1 LAFFHYLRTLT
12 FWGSKDTMQF
22 WNELEGQRIDG
33 RYPLIRLVRSEG
45 RSAWFESETG
55 DANSTPAT
63 ISLTEALTDADDVVA
78 RLQAAQNLNHPNL
91 VIILKIGQVILD
103 NTLYVYAVMEHI
115 EQSLSDVLQGQALSA
130 EEGREVAEAMVG
142 ALTAIHEKGMS
153 HGHVEAASVIATEE
167 AVKLRSDC
175 LLNSAVFQADDV
187 AGIGATLFQAFTQR
201 KGLSATDA
209 QINRIPAPFAEIVRN
224 SFARRWNLAQVANA
238 LKPAPPVTPAV
249 PPTPPA
255 PVSAA
260 PTPAAPTP
268 AAPTPAAPT
277 PAAPVRAAAPAPAPV
292 EAPASPQPEPVA
304 AKVPEKTTRP
314 VYRPTVPVIEKP
326 RAFEIEEEEPVV
338 AKRVPVARYVAL
350 AVVVLAIIAWLVLRS
365 VSTPSAGSGTS
376 SQTQAPPPTTQAAPP
391 ASPSTPP
398 ASPAAK
404 KPSAAV
410 TPRVAA
416 PVNQPT
422 GAATGRSVWRVIAYA
437 YKRQEDA
444 TEMVARISG
453 KHPNLKV
460 EVFSP
465 PGRSDVYL
473 VTLGGAD
480 MDREQAGKMLDK
492 ARSMGL
498 PNDTYIQN
506 FSE

>member
-1 LAFFHYLRTLT
+1 
-12 FWGSKDTMQF
+12 MQF
-22 WNELEGQRIDG
+22 WNELEGQKIDG
-33 RYPLIRLVRSEG
+33 RYPLVRLVRSEG
-45 RSAWFESETG
+45 RRAWFESETG
-55 DANSTPAT
+55 DRNGKPAT

-78 RLQAAQNLNHPNL
+78 RLEAAQNLNHPNL
-91 VIILKIGQVILD
+91 VTILKIGQVNLD
-103 NTLYVYAVMEHI
+103 STLFVYAIMEHI
-115 EQSLSDVLQGQALSA
+115 EQSLSDVLQNQALSP

-175 LLNSAVFQADDV
+175 LQSSAAGHADDV
-187 AGIGATLFQAFTQR
+187 AGIGATLFHAFTQR

-249 PPTPPA
+249 APAPPAPAPPAPTPPTPVP
-255 PVSAA
+255 
-260 PTPAAPTP
+260 PTPV
-268 AAPTPAAPT
+268 
-277 PAAPVRAAAPAPAPV
+277 PAAPVRARRPRPGRGAGERGTRASCRQSTGEDDAACI
-292 EAPASPQPEPVA
+292 SP
-304 AKVPEKTTRP
+304 
-314 VYRPTVPVIEKP
+314 I
-326 RAFEIEEEEPVV
+326 
-338 AKRVPVARYVAL
+338 
-350 AVVVLAIIAWLVLRS
+350 
-365 VSTPSAGSGTS
+365 GSGDRRNRGHSKSKKKSRSSPSGSPWHVMLGWLWWCWRSSHGWFYGLGPPRPLGVRTS
-376 SQTQAPPPTTQAAPP
+376 PQTQAPPPTTQAAPP
-391 ASPSTPP
+391 ASSATPA

-410 TPRVAA
+410 APRVAA
-416 PVNQPT
+416 PVDRPT

-444 TEMVARISG
+444 TAMVARISG

-460 EVFSP
+460 EVFNP

-473 VTLGGAD
+473 ITLGGAD
-480 MDREQAGKMLDK
+480 MDHEQAEKMRDK

-498 PNDTYIQN
+498 PNDMYIQN

>member
-1 LAFFHYLRTLT
+1 
-12 FWGSKDTMQF
+12 MQF
-22 WNELEGQRIDG
+22 WNELEGQKIDG
-33 RYPLIRLVRSEG
+33 RYPLVRLVRSEG
-45 RSAWFESETG
+45 RRAWFESETG
-55 DANSTPAT
+55 DRNGKPAT

-78 RLQAAQNLNHPNL
+78 RLEAAQNLNHPNL
-91 VIILKIGQVILD
+91 VTIIKIGQVNLD
-103 NTLYVYAVMEHI
+103 STLFVYAIMEHI
-115 EQSLSDVLQGQALSA
+115 EQSLSDVLQNQALSP

-153 HGHVEAASVIATEE
+153 HGHVESASVIATEE

-175 LLNSAVFQADDV
+175 LQSSAAGHADDV
-187 AGIGATLFQAFTQR
+187 AGIGATLFHAFTQR

-249 PPTPPA
+249 APAPPAPAPPAPTPPTPVP
-255 PVSAA
+255 
-260 PTPAAPTP
+260 PTPV
-268 AAPTPAAPT
+268 
-277 PAAPVRAAAPAPAPV
+277 PAAPVRAATPAPV
-292 EAPASPQPEPVA
+292 EAPASAEPEPVA
-304 AKVPEKTTRP
+304 PKVPEKTTRP
-314 VYRPTVPVIEKP
+314 VYRPSVPVIDKP

-338 AKRVPVARYVAL
+338 AKRVPVARYVGL
-350 AVVVLAIIAWLVLRS
+350 AVVVLAIITWLVLRS
-365 VSTPSAGSGTS
+365 GSTPAPGSGTS
-376 SQTQAPPPTTQAAPP
+376 PQTQAPPPTTQAAPP
-391 ASPSTPP
+391 ASSATPA

-410 TPRVAA
+410 APRVAA
-416 PVNQPT
+416 PVDRPT

-444 TEMVARISG
+444 TAMVARISG

-460 EVFSP
+460 EVFNP

-473 VTLGGAD
+473 ITLGGAD
-480 MDREQAGKMLDK
+480 MDHEQAEKMRDK

-498 PNDTYIQN
+498 PNDMYIQN